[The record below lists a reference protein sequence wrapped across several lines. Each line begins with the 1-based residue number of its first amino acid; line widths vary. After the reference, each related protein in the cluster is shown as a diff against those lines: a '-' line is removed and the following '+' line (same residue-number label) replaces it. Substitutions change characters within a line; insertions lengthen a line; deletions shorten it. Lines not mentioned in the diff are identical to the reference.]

1 MRHLDFS
8 ILLKRRREILIDS
21 MRPLLFLL
29 ASSNIPPDCEFQIS
43 KSVYVPDYKHGR
55 KSTMDL
61 AQSAHQMLCCSCS
74 SDTPQTWRLQRTLVL
89 LRHGCTVPG
98 PKMHRSDMFVGV
110 L

>member
-29 ASSNIPPDCEFQIS
+29 ASSNIPPDCEFQIP

-61 AQSAHQMLCCSCS
+61 AQSAHQMLASRVYS
-74 SDTPQTWRLQRTLVL
+74 TWAKDAQ
-89 LRHGCTVPG
+89 
-98 PKMHRSDMFVGV
+98 VGHV
-110 L
+110 CRCVVTSKGK